1 MELTRLTLWPLNSLN
16 QASSLAGH
24 GAPTGGQPRLVFER
38 QILHAI
44 ESGEPPLAEEV
55 LDLLLAP
62 LGRLRAEYQG
72 AIPRIERLIVEL
84 ERMRLALSS
93 EAVPPP
99 PVAPAAHRPPPAAPR
114 AQETP
119 SETRVDVRGDFSRIL
134 DLQEQLTRMVGV
146 ANVRVTHLSGE
157 GATLIVELAPP
168 APQ

>member
-93 EAVPPP
+93 EAGPPP
-99 PVAPAAHRPPPAAPR
+99 AAPAAHRPPPRP
-114 AQETP
+114 QETP

>member
-1 MELTRLTLWPLNSLN
+1 
-16 QASSLAGH
+16 
-24 GAPTGGQPRLVFER
+24 VFER

-99 PVAPAAHRPPPAAPR
+99 PAAPPAHQPPPRP
-114 AQETP
+114 QETP
-119 SETRVDVRGDFSRIL
+119 GETRVDVRGDFSRIL